1 MKLLVADLFTRTNS
15 LKGGEK
21 MDWNHDGKH
30 DWQDHAFYNNVVE
43 PGMKRDEPNL
53 NGKSNKTTQSNSSK
67 YKGSGGAFFI
77 GLCVLYLIIKLI
89 GG

>member
-1 MKLLVADLFTRTNS
+1 
-15 LKGGEK
+15 

-43 PGMKRDEPNL
+43 SGMKKDSSLRSASSFNKNTSNQLL
-53 NGKSNKTTQSNSSK
+53 NTSESNSHGLTIFIVICVV
-67 YKGSGGAFFI
+67 YFF
-77 GLCVLYLIIKLI
+77 IKLI